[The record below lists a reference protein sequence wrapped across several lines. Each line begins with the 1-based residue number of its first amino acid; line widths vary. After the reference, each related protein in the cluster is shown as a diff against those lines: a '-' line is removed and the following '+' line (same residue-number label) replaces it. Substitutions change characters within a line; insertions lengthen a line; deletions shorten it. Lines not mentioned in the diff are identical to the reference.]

1 MMDEMGEEEEEVAL
15 VDAVVEEVFEQ
26 VLLVIEL
33 LVLVFDI
40 VTCKLVII
48 LELCGG
54 DVEVCVSEVEVVLVK
69 ISLLLRGS
77 RADCDERLNT
87 EPQSI
92 DLVLLVSTSSP
103 SPNAESVS
111 FGLFTEL
118 LVDVTNCD
126 TTGDVAG
133 VDGNG
138 VARPDDES
146 LSG

>member
-1 MMDEMGEEEEEVAL
+1 MMDEIGEEVAL

-69 ISLLLRGS
+69 ISLLLSGS

-92 DLVLLVSTSSP
+92 DLVLLVSTSSA
-103 SPNAESVS
+103 SPKAESVS
-111 FGLFTEL
+111 LELFTEL
-118 LVDVTNCD
+118 LVGDCD
-126 TTGDVAG
+126 TTGCVAG
-133 VDGNG
+133 VEGNG